1 MSILF
6 NEENKSFEIQ
16 LPDASYFMKIDEDG
30 VLRNLY
36 WGRKIKN
43 INDTALEMPV
53 SDTSYSRTYPYRE
66 EYIARGRAS
75 FDEPCILPEFA
86 DGTRDARLVYH
97 SHKISDVPNG
107 QLLSIYLKDEFYNLT
122 VELRYRIYNGLDLI
136 CKNAV
141 ITNNCADEVVLTRM
155 KSGTM
160 YTHWGRPARLMYF
173 SGKWGKE
180 YQKEYTN
187 LDKGRFVIDNR
198 RGVCSG
204 PNFVP
209 FFAVDEGCATETSG
223 DVWYGTL
230 HWSGNFKIE
239 FEIPYTNQLCVT
251 AGVNDFDCD
260 IVLNSGESFETPILT
275 LGYSDSGYE
284 KMSETLYDFQ
294 FDFLAPQSK
303 VHNIFPVI
311 YNSWYP
317 YEMDVDEE
325 KCLSFLDK
333 VKEIGAELFVIDDG
347 WFKGRCGEL
356 GGLGDWE
363 CDNIKFPNGLKPIAD
378 KAHSMGL
385 LFGLWIEPE
394 MVNEASELYKKHP
407 EWVLEYPNR
416 SRTKFRHQC
425 VLNLARDDVK
435 EFVFESVDAIIRDF
449 NLDYVKW
456 DMNAYISE
464 AGNTTY
470 KGRQKEIWVKYTENL
485 LDIWKRLNEKY
496 PNVLFECCA
505 HGGARSDYG
514 MVRYSDRI
522 NRSDNADPVDVLKL
536 HEGFGTYLLPK
547 FAGGAGN
554 ISPSPNG
561 INGRSVPLNFR
572 AILGMTGSMS
582 VGINLLKA
590 SDDEIEKIKMYIC
603 EYKKIREITQF
614 AYMYRLSS
622 AFENNYVV
630 WEYLKRD
637 RSSAVVFVFAHGM
650 NFRDVPPRIR
660 IRGIDPDKKYC
671 VSGVEHYFEDG
682 VREKIPPYI
691 SNGDALMNFG
701 VQIEPRGDYD
711 CQIIRIEEV

>member
-6 NEENKSFEIQ
+6 DEKTKTFSIQ
-16 LPDASYFMKIDEDG
+16 LPNASYFLKIDKEG

-36 WGRKIKN
+36 WGKKIDN
-43 INDTALEMPV
+43 PQDVCLEMPV

-86 DGTRDARLVYH
+86 DGTRDARLIYE
-97 SHKISDVPNG
+97 SHFVSKIDDG
-107 QLLSIYLKDEFYNLT
+107 ELLSITLKDEYYDFS

-136 CKNAV
+136 SKNAI
-141 ITNNCADEVVLTRM
+141 ITNNCAETVELAKM

-160 YTHWGRPARLMYF
+160 YTHWGRPVRLMYF
-173 SGKWGKE
+173 SGKWGRE
-180 YQKEYTN
+180 YQKEYIGLN
-187 LDKGRFVIDNR
+187 KGKFVIDNK

-209 FFAVDEGCATETSG
+209 FYAIDEGNATETTG

-230 HWSGNFKIE
+230 HWSGNFKME
-239 FEIPYTNQLCVT
+239 FEQPYTNQMCVT
-251 AGVNDFDCD
+251 AGVNDFDCR
-260 IVLNSGESFETPILT
+260 IVLNQGQSFETPLFTI
-275 LGYSDSGYE
+275 GFSSCGYE

-294 FDFLAPQSK
+294 FDFLSPQNK
-303 VHNIFPVI
+303 VKNIFPII

-317 YEMDVDEE
+317 YEMDVNEE
-325 KCLSFLDK
+325 KCLSFLEK
-333 VKEIGAELFVIDDG
+333 VMEIGAELFVIDDG
-347 WFKGRCGEL
+347 WFKCRVDEH

-363 CDNIKFPNGLKPIAD
+363 CDKKKFPNGLKPVAD

-385 LFGLWIEPE
+385 LCGLWIEPE
-394 MVNEASELYKKHP
+394 MVNEKSDLFKKHP
-407 EWVLEYPNR
+407 EWVLQNPNR

-435 EFVFESVDAIIRDF
+435 EFVFDAVDRIISDYD
-449 NLDYVKW
+449 LDYVKW

-464 AGNTTY
+464 SGTEKDIY
-470 KGRQKEIWVKYTENL
+470 VKFTENL
-485 LDIWKRLNEKY
+485 LDVWKRLNEKY
-496 PNVLFECCA
+496 PEVLFECCA

-522 NRSDNADPVDVLKL
+522 NRSDNADAVDVLKL
-536 HEGFGTYLLPK
+536 HEGFTTIFLPK

-561 INGRSVPLNFR
+561 INGRIIPQKFR
-572 AILGMTGSMS
+572 AFVGMTGSMS

-590 SDDEIEKIKMYIC
+590 SEEEIGEIKKYLE
-603 EYKKIREITQF
+603 EYKKIRNITQNS
-614 AYMYRLSS
+614 YVYRLSS
-622 AFENNYVV
+622 TFDNNYTV

-637 RSSAVVFVFAHGM
+637 KSEAVVFVFAHGM
-650 NFRDVPPRIR
+650 NFRDVPPRMR
-660 IRGIDPDKKYC
+660 LRGLCPNKSYS
-671 VSGVEHYFEDG
+671 VSGIEHYFEDWQRTE
-682 VREKIPPYI
+682 VVEYMSK
-691 SNGDALMNFG
+691 GDALMNFG
-701 VQIEPRGDYD
+701 IQVEPRGDYD
-711 CQIIRIEEV
+711 CQIIKIKLSENNHE